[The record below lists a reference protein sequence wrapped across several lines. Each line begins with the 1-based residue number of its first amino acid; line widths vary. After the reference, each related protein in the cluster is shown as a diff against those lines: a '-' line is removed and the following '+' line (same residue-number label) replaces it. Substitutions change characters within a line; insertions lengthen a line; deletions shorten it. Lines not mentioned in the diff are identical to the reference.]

1 LGFDEAGLADALIR
15 RYGTIEGK
23 SLRPTTRY
31 GTMTYRSLMF
41 CVSARAKYALVV
53 DIYSYISRIG
63 CIAKPIANPIATL
76 WGLWERLIT
85 RTTKLVSSEF
95 SGAVFGTAY
104 ISRPTSI
111 AFNYN
116 VSSTSGKEYNQCQRP

>member
-1 LGFDEAGLADALIR
+1 
-15 RYGTIEGK
+15 
-23 SLRPTTRY
+23 
-31 GTMTYRSLMF
+31 
-41 CVSARAKYALVV
+41 
-53 DIYSYISRIG
+53 
-63 CIAKPIANPIATL
+63 L